1 MKSRSLQLAVALAV
15 AGLSAQPAL
24 AAAGD
29 WIIRAGVGVVDP
41 KSDNLDLGGGDNL
54 EVDDGTSLTI
64 EGTYMFADHWGV
76 ELLAAWPFTHDFAIE
91 AGGQENVAGEVNHL
105 PPTLSLQYH
114 FNPEGTVRP
123 YVGAGVNYTMFSEE
137 NTEGPLAGTSLDL
150 DDSWGLALQLGV
162 DVSLTKNWFVN
173 AGLRWIDID
182 SDAEI
187 TGLSGPGVVDN
198 LGEVEID
205 PFVYQLQLGYRFG
218 QAAPV
223 VAAAAPVVA
232 AAAAP
237 PPPPPPPPPA
247 DSDGDG
253 VVDSADQCPD
263 TPKGDRVGPQGCSC
277 DITRQLTFALNSAEL
292 TADDKKILDEV
303 AETLTRLKFISGTV
317 IGHTDSSGSDAYNQ
331 KLSERRA
338 QSVAT
343 YLEGKGIGAGRLAVS
358 GKGESEPVADNA
370 TKEGRAQ
377 NRRVVLRRTDCDKP

>member
-1 MKSRSLQLAVALAV
+1 
-15 AGLSAQPAL
+15 
-24 AAAGD
+24 
-29 WIIRAGVGVVDP
+29 
-41 KSDNLDLGGGDNL
+41 
-54 EVDDGTSLTI
+54 
-64 EGTYMFADHWGV
+64 
-76 ELLAAWPFTHDFAIE
+76 
-91 AGGQENVAGEVNHL
+91 
-105 PPTLSLQYH
+105 
-114 FNPEGTVRP
+114 
-123 YVGAGVNYTMFSEE
+123 VGAGLNYTTFMDEE
-137 NTEGPLAGTSLDL
+137 TEGPLAGAELSL
-150 DDSWGLALQLGV
+150 DDSWGLAAQLGL
-162 DVSLTKNWFVN
+162 DVGITENWFVN

-182 SDAEI
+182 SDAE
-187 TGLSGPGVVDN
+187 LSGN
-198 LGEVEID
+198 TLGEVEID
-205 PFVYQLQLGYRFG
+205 PFVYQLQVGYRFG
-218 QAAPV
+218 SAAPAV
-223 VAAAAPVVA
+223 AAAAAAPVV

-263 TPKGDRVGPQGCSC
+263 TPKGDRVGAQGCSC
-277 DITRQLTFALNSAEL
+277 DVTRQLQFALNSAEL
-292 TADDKKILDEV
+292 TADDKKVLDEV
-303 AETLTRLKFISGTV
+303 AANLAKLKFISGTV